1 MPPRV
6 ISWAAVSSHPQAERE
21 SLHDQH
27 RLNHALA
34 EALDW
39 EIAEDIT
46 VPGESR
52 SYYRLSDARAN
63 IEACLQLEELV
74 QSGAMDWLICK
85 DRSRLRQTRRLDG
98 LRKCLRGIRRRAFAP
113 LR

>member
-1 MPPRV
+1 MTNA
-6 ISWAAVSSHPQAERE
+6 ISWAAVSSKPQAERE

-39 EIAEDIT
+39 QIVADIT

-52 SYYRLSDARAN
+52 SYHRLSDAQEH
-63 IEACLQLEELV
+63 IEAYQQLGEFV
-74 QSGAMDWLICK
+74 PSGAVEV
-85 DRSRLRQTRRLDG
+85 SGT
-98 LRKCLRGIRRRAFAP
+98 
-113 LR
+113 